1 MGSLFGELARQA
13 TANAR
18 REVETYVREIPELG
32 SLDMNSRARAETLEY
47 AVWFRRRT
55 VELAPENGGLTED
68 DLGYI
73 TSMGAA
79 RAGSGMS
86 LESRQRVLRVHTALM
101 LREINEAT
109 EAQRGGHVEELM
121 RIMSWFAPQGE
132 RGIGAY
138 REGFVT
144 VLRRRM
150 PYVEQVSL
158 LARSLLAEDPA
169 AEELALVAGME
180 LADHYTVTVIRVPDR
195 PAGDRD
201 LENEIEALVKTH
213 GVPVTWCPERG
224 GGGGGEG
231 RGEGEGGG
239 GGGRGGGRGGGG
251 GELIVLVPG
260 PAGIGSAGPAGTGSA
275 GTGLAGP
282 AGTGSAGSAG
292 TGLAG
297 PAGTGSADPAGP
309 AGPAGPHAAPGLT
322 HGLAPD
328 PARDLVPSSRPP
340 DSEPSSRLPDLVPAP
355 PPVLA
360 QAPRSDDLVP
370 DLVPGLLRDFAQALG
385 RPCAAGTAAAPLSE
399 LSGALDLARRISR
412 AAPLRRASTRLR
424 PHTLADVF
432 VELTVADV
440 PFVDE
445 WLRAVARNLRPGP
458 DLLVTLDAYY
468 RHDMHRGFAA
478 TALNV
483 HPRTLDYRLR
493 RVRELTGLDPGST
506 HGVRILSAVVTRS
519 LSRAWS

>member
-18 REVETYVREIPELG
+18 REVETYAREIPELG
-32 SLDMNSRARAETLEY
+32 SLDVNSRARAETLEY
-47 AVWFRRRT
+47 AVWFRHRT
-55 VELAPENGGLTED
+55 VELAPENGGLTEG

-144 VLRRRM
+144 VMRHQV
-150 PYVEQVSL
+150 PYVEQVAL

-180 LADHYTVTVIRVPDR
+180 LADHYAVAVIRVPDR

-213 GVPVTWCPERG
+213 GVPATWCPERG
-224 GGGGGEG
+224 GGGS
-231 RGEGEGGG
+231 
-239 GGGRGGGRGGGG
+239 GRGGGG
-251 GELIVLVPG
+251 GELIVLVPRASEA
-260 PAGIGSAGPAGTGSA
+260 AGRHT
-275 GTGLAGP
+275 
-282 AGTGSAGSAG
+282 
-292 TGLAG
+292 
-297 PAGTGSADPAGP
+297 
-309 AGPAGPHAAPGLT
+309 APELV
-322 HGLAPD
+322 PD
-328 PARDLVPSSRPP
+328 PV
-340 DSEPSSRLPDLVPAP
+340 PDLVPNVVP
-355 PPVLA
+355 NVVP
-360 QAPRSDDLVP
+360 DLVP
-370 DLVPGLLRDFAQALG
+370 DLLRELLHDFAQALG
-385 RPCAAGTAAAPLSE
+385 RPCAAGTASAPRSE
-399 LSGALDLARRISR
+399 LAGALDRARRISR

-445 WLRAVARNLRPGP
+445 WLRTVARSLRPGP

-468 RHDMHRGFAA
+468 RHDMNRGSAA

-493 RVRELTGLDPGST
+493 RVRELTGIDPGST
-506 HGVRILSAVVTRS
+506 HGVRILSAAVTRS